1 MRQEVVGVGDQR
13 VRKLLVD
20 VVHPCAVADL
30 HSDVGAVALRCVGA
44 VRIVCLRREG
54 RVVALLLAV
63 GGLDDH
69 HRLRVLLEQGHE
81 VGSLAAARVHGD
93 AVRGRGVLQHPAV
106 GADVVGIL
114 DPDVGEHATGLVEE
128 VPVVVRL
135 LPAGLHHA
143 IRVEEVGVAV
153 DLGEAGRAVAL
164 LVEVI
169 LLVVNRLP
177 AGHEAAILAEVL
189 YAVGGFM
196 PVVQPVLVRV
206 EFDFVALGE
215 AAARLAVPRNRVG
228 GHGVATT
235 VAELGRGGVFDRLR
249 LRAVALP
256 LDRVKDRVAGVGA
269 QLHADRIG
277 EVAALRVEVHRRV
290 QRLELVLQRA
300 AVRVVREA
308 ALQKRHGL
316 GVVSG
321 VCVGVGGVEAEL
333 LTLCTIAKQLPV
345 GCCGRRIVGG
355 CVGLL
360 RLSADP
366 AFLRGWH
373 LVPSRQCYSHDGDHC
388 DRDFHEAL
396 RIVRACRGIS
406 VGGVTDTQ
414 HLVDTIEIVERRDGG
429 GVLAFISGG
438 LLGGGGLRVF
448 VSVVSDEIERLVRIC
463 IIGISFCVIGIGI
476 IIEISFCVIGI
487 IIDIVIV

>member
-13 VRKLLVD
+13 VRKLLID

-44 VRIVCLRREG
+44 VRIVRLRREG
-54 RVVALLLAV
+54 RVVARLLPV

-81 VGSLAAARVHGD
+81 VGGLAAACVHGD
-93 AVRGRGVLQHPAV
+93 AVRCRGVLQHLSV
-106 GADVVGIL
+106 GTDVVGIL
-114 DPDVGEHATGLVEE
+114 DPDVGKHPTGLVEE

-135 LPAGLHHA
+135 LPTGLHHA

-153 DLGEAGRAVAL
+153 DFREPGRAVAR

-169 LLVVNRLP
+169 LLVVDGLP
-177 AGHEAAILAEVL
+177 AGHESAILVEVL
-189 YAVGGFM
+189 HAVGGFM
-196 PVVQPVLVRV
+196 PVVQRILVRV
-206 EFDFVALGE
+206 EPDLVALRE
-215 AAARLAVPRNRVG
+215 AAARLAVPRDRVG
-228 GHGVATT
+228 GHGVAAA
-235 VAELGRGGVFDRLR
+235 VVQFGRGGILDRRR
-249 LRAVALP
+249 LRAVAVP
-256 LDRVKDRVAGVGA
+256 LDRVADRVAGVGA
-269 QLHADRIG
+269 QLHADRVG
-277 EVAALRVEVHRRV
+277 EVAALRIEMNRRV

-300 AVRVVREA
+300 AVRVVCEA
-308 ALQKRHGL
+308 ALQERHGL

-321 VCVGVGGVEAEL
+321 VGVGVGGVEADV
-333 LTLCTIAKQLPV
+333 LTLHTVAEQLPV
-345 GCCGRRIVGG
+345 GRCGRRIVGG

-366 AFLRGWH
+366 AFLRGRH

-388 DRDFHEAL
+388 DCDFHEPL
-396 RIVRACRGIS
+396 RIVRACRGSGGIG
-406 VGGVTDTQ
+406 VGGVADTQ

-429 GVLAFISGG
+429 GVLAFISVG
-438 LLGGGGLRVF
+438 LFGGGGLRVF
-448 VSVVSDEIERLVRIC
+448 VSVVSDEVERLVRIC

-476 IIEISFCVIGI
+476 II
-487 IIDIVIV
+487 DIVIV

>member
-1 MRQEVVGVGDQR
+1 M
-13 VRKLLVD
+13 
-20 VVHPCAVADL
+20 HPCAVADL

-54 RVVALLLAV
+54 RVVARLLAV

-69 HRLRVLLEQGHE
+69 HRLRVLLEQAHE
-81 VGSLAAARVHGD
+81 VGGLAAACVHRD

-114 DPDVGEHATGLVEE
+114 DPDVGEHAPGLVEE

-143 IRVEEVGVAV
+143 IRVEEVAVAV

-196 PVVQPVLVRV
+196 PVVQLVLVRV

-215 AAARLAVPRNRVG
+215 AAARLAVPRDCVG

-235 VAELGRGGVFDRLR
+235 VAELRRGGVFDRLR
-249 LRAVALP
+249 FRAVAVS

-269 QLHADRIG
+269 QLHADRVG
-277 EVAALRVEVHRRV
+277 EVAALRVEVNRRV
-290 QRLELVLQRA
+290 QRLELVLQCA

-308 ALQKRHGL
+308 ALQERHGL

-321 VCVGVGGVEAEL
+321 VCVGVGGVEVDL
-333 LTLCTIAKQLPV
+333 LTLHTVAEQLLV
-345 GCCGRRIVGG
+345 GRCRARVVGG
-355 CVGLL
+355 GVCLL

-373 LVPSRQCYSHDGDHC
+373 LVPSRQCYRHDCDHC
-388 DRDFHEAL
+388 NRGFHKQL
-396 RIVRACRGIS
+396 RVTNACRGS
-406 VGGVTDTQ
+406 VSSGGVGSGRGVIRDAK
-414 HLVDTIEIVERRDGG
+414 HLVDTIEIVERSDGSGVLAGVSVGILGG
-429 GVLAFISGG
+429 GVG
-438 LLGGGGLRVF
+438 VF
-448 VSVVSDEIERLVRIC
+448 L
-463 IIGISFCVIGIGI
+463 
-476 IIEISFCVIGI
+476 
-487 IIDIVIV
+487 

>member
-13 VRKLLVD
+13 VRKLPVD

-30 HSDVGAVALRCVGA
+30 HGDVGALALRCVGGM
-44 VRIVCLRREG
+44 RLVCLRREG

-128 VPVVVRL
+128 IPVVVRL

-169 LLVVNRLP
+169 LLIVNGLP

-189 YAVGGFM
+189 YAVGGFV
-196 PVVQPVLVRV
+196 PVVQLVLVRV
-206 EFDFVALGE
+206 ESDLVALRE
-215 AAARLAVPRNRVG
+215 AAACLAVPRDRVG
-228 GHGVATT
+228 GHGVAAA

-249 LRAVALP
+249 LRAVAVP
-256 LDRVKDRVAGVGA
+256 LDRVANRVAGVGA
-269 QLHADRIG
+269 QLHADRIS
-277 EVAALRVEVHRRV
+277 EVAALRVEVNRRV

-300 AVRVVREA
+300 AVRVIREA
-308 ALQKRHGL
+308 VLQERDGL

-321 VCVGVGGVEAEL
+321 VCVGVSGVEVDF
-333 LTLCTIAKQLPV
+333 LTLHTIAEQLLV
-345 GCCGRRIVGG
+345 GSCCARVVGG
-355 CVGLL
+355 CVSLL

-373 LVPSRQCYSHDGDHC
+373 LVPSHQCYGHDGDHC
-388 DRDFHEAL
+388 DRNFHEPL
-396 RIVRACRGIS
+396 RVVRACRGSLGFGS
-406 VGGVTDTQ
+406 VSGGAHAQ
-414 HLVDTIEIVERRDGG
+414 HLIDTIKIVERSDGG
-429 GVLAFISGG
+429 GVIAFISVGI
-438 LLGGGGLRVF
+438 LVGGGGVF
-448 VSVVSDEIERLVRIC
+448 L
-463 IIGISFCVIGIGI
+463 
-476 IIEISFCVIGI
+476 
-487 IIDIVIV
+487 